1 MTGHMQEEPIIGGTP
16 RDGLVHIIYGQQGR
30 LGFSH
35 HDLKGITLPKK
46 STGL

>member
-1 MTGHMQEEPIIGGTP
+1 MQEEPIIGCAP
-16 RDGLVHIIYGQQGR
+16 RDCLIHIIYGEQDR
-30 LGFSH
+30 FGFRH